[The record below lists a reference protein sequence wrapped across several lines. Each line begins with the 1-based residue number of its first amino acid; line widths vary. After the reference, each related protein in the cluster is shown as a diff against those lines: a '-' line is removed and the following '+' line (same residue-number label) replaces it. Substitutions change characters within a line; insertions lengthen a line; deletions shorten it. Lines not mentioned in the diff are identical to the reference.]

1 MSLKMMRV
9 DLKIRL
15 SVRALMGRDFC
26 WRRAYLAIFLF
37 ILVAASQGVAQRDVE
52 ANLSLIDLPP
62 GFSIEVYARVPEA
75 RSLAVGNVLNTVFV
89 GTRRDTVYAVLDRDQ
104 DGLVESVAPFARGL
118 DTPNGVA
125 ISEDG
130 WLYVAENTR
139 IIGFRQPEFDPLGPN
154 DPVPVY
160 QTLPAYGTHGWRYLA
175 LGPDDMLYVALGAP
189 CNICE
194 LEDPMGTISRLN
206 RDGSGFEVYA
216 SGIRNSVGMDFH
228 PQTGTLY
235 FTNNGAD
242 RLGDD
247 VPADTLLRAP
257 EPGLFFG
264 FPFVASSGDSTP
276 SPAFAGR
283 DMPQEM
289 TPAVAKIQAHSAPLG
304 MHFYRGEQ
312 FPEEYRNVAFVAEH
326 GSWNRSEPVGYQV
339 SLFAFDE
346 KGELLRQEVFATGWL
361 QRGRPWGRP
370 VDIDE
375 LSDGSLLVSDDFA
388 GVIYRIRYREP

>member
-1 MSLKMMRV
+1 MSLGV
-9 DLKIRL
+9 FL
-15 SVRALMGRDFC
+15 S
-26 WRRAYLAIFLF
+26 
-37 ILVAASQGVAQRDVE
+37 LVMVGSQGVAQRGIE
-52 ANLSLIDLPP
+52 ANLPLIDLPP

-75 RSLAVGNVLNTVFV
+75 RSLAVGRVLDTVFV
-89 GTRRDTVYAVLDRDQ
+89 GTRRDSVYAVLDRDR
-104 DGLVESVAPFARGL
+104 DGIVETVAPFARGL
-118 DTPNGVA
+118 NVPNGVA
-125 ISEDG
+125 VSEDG

-139 IIGFRQPEFDPLGPN
+139 IVGFSQPEFDPLGLNEPI
-154 DPVPVY
+154 PIY
-160 QTLPAYGTHGWRYLA
+160 QSLPAYGAHGWRYLA
-175 LGPDDMLYVALGAP
+175 LGPDDKLYVALGAP

-194 LEDPMGTISRLN
+194 VEDPMGTISRLN

-216 SGIRNSVGMDFH
+216 SGIRNSVGLDFH
-228 PQTGTLY
+228 PETGILY

-247 VPADTLLRAP
+247 IPADTLLRAP

-264 FPFVASSGDSTP
+264 FPYMASSGDTTP

-283 DMPQEM
+283 EMPREM

-304 MHFYRGEQ
+304 IHFYRGEQ
-312 FPEEYRNVAFVAEH
+312 FPAQYRNVAFVAEH

-346 KGELLRQEVFATGWL
+346 EGKLLRQEVFAKGWL
-361 QRGRPWGRP
+361 QGGRPWGRP

-388 GVIYRIRYREP
+388 GIVYRIRYRDP